1 MNVII
6 TCEHG
11 GNNIPREYISLFED
25 DISILQTHKAYDPGA
40 FELAK
45 AISGKT
51 DYFFFSEISPLYSL
65 IISSDGFLKTIPEF
79 PSRIR

>member
-11 GNNIPREYISLFED
+11 GNKIPKVYQYLFED

-40 FELAK
+40 LELAK
-45 AISGKT
+45 AISK
-51 DYFFFSEISPLYSL
+51 
-65 IISSDGFLKTIPEF
+65 K
-79 PSRIR
+79 RN